1 MTTREPITII
11 IEPPIT
17 EHCKHCGYSAHYS
30 FYSHRCNCPECG
42 KSLSRGEE
50 VKEYSVTCSANYG
63 SYDICNP
70 SKKQWC
76 YSFYNVPDMPRCS
89 FVVDDEFDYSCP
101 YNLVEELKICY
112 DNYWV
117 SSNKEK
123 IQKLYDILMDEDF
136 QEKNDAIERE
146 LKIKE
151 HKRELYKLLQY
162 R

>member
-1 MTTREPITII
+1 
-11 IEPPIT
+11 
-17 EHCKHCGYSAHYS
+17 
-30 FYSHRCNCPECG
+30 
-42 KSLSRGEE
+42 
-50 VKEYSVTCSANYG
+50 
-63 SYDICNP
+63 
-70 SKKQWC
+70 
-76 YSFYNVPDMPRCS
+76 MPRCS